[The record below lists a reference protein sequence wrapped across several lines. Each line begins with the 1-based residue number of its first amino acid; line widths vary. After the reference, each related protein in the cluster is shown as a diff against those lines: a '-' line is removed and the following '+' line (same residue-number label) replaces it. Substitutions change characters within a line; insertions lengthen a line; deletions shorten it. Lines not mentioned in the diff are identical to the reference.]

1 MGKYDFTNLR
11 NAIVQNEIP
20 QEQVHNATPTNPLL
34 VSNPNMGWNT
44 TGGVDRS
51 SEYYKAGQQAR
62 KNALFESIW
71 KANEKPKSS
80 NPLEAKYIDAKD
92 KLDSAKNNLSYAT
105 DPEQERQLRAELKTA
120 QANYDAA
127 QKEYSNSKMQEAQ
140 VLTEEQA
147 SGNAPITTKSG
158 RTYVGTGKK
167 AQNPEK
173 AAQRTAEL
181 QQAAN
186 ALNEA
191 KTNLGYATDPAQ
203 EAEARKT
210 LNEAQA
216 NYDRLLGKHY
226 VSDEERV
233 GLVGKG
239 AAKGWGADMMNAGAT
254 AAAGLSQL
262 SEKLGGDTGEYAG
275 WATDEV
281 SRTAIPEQH
290 DSKYYE
296 NQRQEIADIQNASDR
311 LAASG
316 QADIENAKKDTRGI
330 TKLAVDIGSNA
341 VQMGMDGLAAVLTGG
356 SSLGSM
362 FARSAGG
369 AAREARQSGASVA
382 QQVAYGVV
390 RGGIEVATEKMFDGL
405 AGVYGAGAADD
416 VVELVIDKMAKSDI
430 GRTALRTMFSG
441 IGEAVEEGISG
452 ATEPLTQAIYK
463 GIDSIPKGYN
473 KEQASDVLYSM
484 LVGFAMGGAGG
495 SVNIM
500 NGNNAAANAELRQ
513 VDAIRNSLA
522 DTAMANTAGPWLS
535 TGRDPNAGLRP
546 SAEFE
551 ERNVKPNQQAN
562 NPLVQNNA
570 PTQQNIDNTANPA
583 YNNSNRMNG
592 GAADDAGRSVG
603 ENQAGVPG
611 VYESSGAD
619 AEGQGRS
626 GEVPVNSGLV
636 LLSEQSL
643 NTIRE
648 RGVVPVEVS
657 ETTTDNAAFS
667 SALADAHNADTAN
680 GWAVTTKSA
689 EELNEAGT
697 RTFMNAEGSAGFAVA
712 PDGDIEA
719 VFANKA
725 KGAPKGVTKTTI
737 PTAIANG
744 GTKLDCYGPGLVRLY
759 EQYGFVPVARV
770 TFNPEYANE
779 GWTPDK
785 GTPDI
790 YFMMHNGDAADT
802 VVQKHGTYQNSTQAD
817 LDALPVMEYDDAY
830 SYRDGLIAQ
839 RNGNTNESATDQNQ
853 QGPGTPPSGETWTGD
868 EVQTQSTFH
877 NQLTEEEKARD
888 ELNPEND
895 THVQHH
901 DVEVDERATSR
912 IGNNP
917 EAARSDLLARDPAEW
932 DDVDVRAAQMILG
945 QELEAARQ
953 LTGEEQDAAYKRIA
967 ELKNAYNRQ
976 GTAAGQ
982 ALRQRQRFGGTKTE
996 MVSEAAN
1003 ILYGDE
1009 NAGQLR
1015 KLSPEQK
1022 SQIMQQVDDF
1032 TTRLESVQ
1040 DGDTKSLKDII
1051 MEVAKIRN
1059 THGILDFGQ
1068 GKLGKVIDA
1077 VAKMDDGMD
1086 FLRQI
1091 ATTQIRSIAGDQI
1104 KASFADKA
1112 KAIRYMNMLSN
1123 PATASRN
1130 VGANTVFGNFI
1141 DAISSNLSSPVDAFM
1156 GLFTGRRTVANERI
1170 SKAGLKGSID
1180 AGLKS
1185 WLEVTL
1191 DAEAEQ
1197 STYAYNEIKGR
1208 TFKANGN
1215 FVERLMSAFERN
1227 QGYQL
1232 KTTDQIAKGGIEAEQ
1247 RRALG
1252 KFERKGKL
1260 DADSIETLA
1269 QEEAK
1274 YRTLQNESPMSKVAQ
1289 GIRGGLNW
1297 IGIPTR
1303 DKATGKLG
1311 KPKYGA
1317 GEDLLP
1323 FAQVPAN
1330 VVQTELNMNPL
1341 AIFPAIG
1348 KVFGV
1353 MAAGKNATP
1362 QQQRAAA
1369 KAFGQA
1375 VNGTAMVAAAAL
1387 MSAKGVLRYT
1397 HDDDKDQKQLHKAQG
1412 KSGLQINFS
1421 AAARMFTG
1429 GDPTEQ
1435 AGDKWGN
1442 IGWIPQ
1448 LNSLLIIG
1456 NIVYEDYKDM
1466 PEHSDFSDWAKFG
1479 GDVALDSLKGMYE
1492 SILEFPAVSTISS
1505 MINAGKYANVPEDAS
1520 DAERFGIRLGSVVA
1534 DKVANT
1540 ATGFALPNV
1549 LRATAAGLDDT
1560 ERNLYGAENRL
1571 YQALDSIKAGIPDN
1585 PLIPQQYTRGSL
1597 PAQTDNFGNP
1607 IKNEGGA
1614 QQFLNKVILPGAI
1627 TTDRENA
1634 VLDEID
1640 RVAMASGNA
1649 DAIPDKNGAY
1659 TVTNGKDKY
1668 RLTSEERIAY
1678 QQYAGRRSEEYIR
1691 SFINSSLYSQMND
1704 DQRAETMAKLNQQ
1717 AKSEANKHYL
1727 EQRGIKSVDKL
1738 TEGKNAPGTTYDYT
1752 PLNKSNIATYYAYE
1766 TMMKQAVEDGDYKTI
1781 DNLARRYTSLNG
1793 NLQTVLSERDDSLR
1807 AVLKWSSVGISSQ
1820 TYYSFID
1827 ASKASQARLDKSSRT
1842 GSTVELDALA
1852 NMNISEAEKRRIID
1866 NVEGVGSKTV
1876 IGVYDILSDYG
1887 FDSKQI
1893 NEFWTT
1899 SQNWVYKDTG
1909 DTQSAQKAGT
1919 LQPLEAYYA
1928 IEQLPGLDD
1937 AQRTDIYN
1945 RMKEVANVPYKI
1957 NDWGNY
1963 TFQSERNY
1971 YTSGR
1976 SKQEFGVS
1984 SQNPLASAATSGAER
1999 PRGQQPN
2006 YIMQALQ
2013 GMAG

>member
-1 MGKYDFTNLR
+1 MGRFDFTNLR

-20 QEQVHNATPTNPLL
+20 QEQVHNATPTNQLL

-62 KNALFESIW
+62 KNALFDSIW

-92 KLDSAKNNLSYAT
+92 ALDSAKNNLAYAT
-105 DPEQERQLRAELKTA
+105 TPEMESQLRSELKTA

-127 QKEYSNSKMQEAQ
+127 QKEYSNSKMQTEN
-140 VLTEEQA
+140 LITEEQA
-147 SGNAPITTKSG
+147 AGNAPITPRSG
-158 RTYVGTGKK
+158 RTYTGTGKK
-167 AQNPEK
+167 AQNTER
-173 AAQRTAEL
+173 AAEREAEL

-191 KTNLGYATDPAQ
+191 KTNLGYATDSES
-203 EAEARKT
+203 EAEARKA

-262 SEKLGGDTGEYAG
+262 SERLGGDTGEYAG

-281 SRTAIPEQH
+281 SRAAIPEQH

-296 NQRQEIADIQNASDR
+296 NQRAEIADIQNASDR

-316 QADIENAKKDTRGI
+316 QADIDEAKRDTRGI
-330 TKLAVDIGSNA
+330 TKLAVDVGSNA

-356 SSLGSM
+356 SSLASM
-362 FARSAGG
+362 YARSAGG

-405 AGVYGAGAADD
+405 AGIYGAGGADD
-416 VVELVIDKMAKSDI
+416 VVELVIGKMAKSDT

-441 IGEAVEEGISG
+441 IGEAIEEGISG

-495 SVNIM
+495 TVNIV
-500 NGNNAAANAELRQ
+500 NGNNANANAELRQ

-522 DTAMANTAGPWLS
+522 DTAMANTAGRWLS
-535 TGRDPNAGLRP
+535 TGRDPNAGIRP

-551 ERNVKPNQQAN
+551 QNARQAQQSSTPTTTPTATGRNGRTYEGVGQKAQNPERTAQNPANATDAGGYNGWDSEYRGYQITVEKGNYLNRLGTHYKITSPDGRFVGFVPISPKALAQITEDVNNDISLHAEAQQTETPTPATPSTETQQADASS
-562 NPLVQNNA
+562 PATSEPVAPANA
-570 PTQQNIDNTANPA
+570 EENHGIENEPQTQ
-583 YNNSNRMNG
+583 
-592 GAADDAGRSVG
+592 
-603 ENQAGVPG
+603 
-611 VYESSGAD
+611 
-619 AEGQGRS
+619 
-626 GEVPVNSGLV
+626 
-636 LLSEQSL
+636 
-643 NTIRE
+643 
-648 RGVVPVEVS
+648 
-657 ETTTDNAAFS
+657 
-667 SALADAHNADTAN
+667 DTAN
-680 GWAVTTKSA
+680 EPA
-689 EELNEAGT
+689 EQAETPTEQQSAGT
-697 RTFMNAEGSAGFAVA
+697 SDSEQFNSNSEGSS
-712 PDGDIEA
+712 D
-719 VFANKA
+719 
-725 KGAPKGVTKTTI
+725 
-737 PTAIANG
+737 
-744 GTKLDCYGPGLVRLY
+744 
-759 EQYGFVPVARV
+759 
-770 TFNPEYANE
+770 
-779 GWTPDK
+779 
-785 GTPDI
+785 
-790 YFMMHNGDAADT
+790 
-802 VVQKHGTYQNSTQAD
+802 NS
-817 LDALPVMEYDDAY
+817 
-830 SYRDGLIAQ
+830 
-839 RNGNTNESATDQNQ
+839 
-853 QGPGTPPSGETWTGD
+853 PSGETWKGD
-868 EVQTQSTFH
+868 EVPTQSTFH
-877 NQLTEEEKARD
+877 DQLTEEERTRD

-901 DVEVDERATSR
+901 DTEVDNYAQNR
-912 IGNNP
+912 ITEKGHDG
-917 EAARSDLLARDPAEW
+917 AREDLMSRDPAEW
-932 DDVDVRAAQMILG
+932 DDVDVRTAQMILSE
-945 QELEAARQ
+945 ELEQARQ
-953 LTGEEQDAAYKRIA
+953 LTGEEQDAAYRRIA
-967 ELKNAYNRQ
+967 ELKNAYNKQ
-976 GTAAGQ
+976 GTEAGRT
-982 ALRQRQRFGGTKTE
+982 LRQRQRFGGTKTE

-1009 NAGQLR
+1009 NTGKLR

-1022 SQIMQQVDDF
+1022 SEIMKQVDDF
-1032 TTRLESVQ
+1032 STRLETVQ
-1040 DGDTKSLKDII
+1040 DGDTKSIKDII

-1068 GKLGKVIDA
+1068 GKLGKVIDS
-1077 VAKMDDGMD
+1077 VAKSEGGMD

-1091 ATTQIRSIAGDQI
+1091 ATTQIRSIASDQI
-1104 KASFADKA
+1104 RTSFADKA
-1112 KAIRYMNMLSN
+1112 KALRYMNMLSN

-1156 GLFTGRRTVANERI
+1156 GLFTGRRTVANERL

-1252 KFERKGKL
+1252 KLGERTGKV
-1260 DADSIETLA
+1260 DADSIDTLA

-1274 YRTLQNESPMSKVAQ
+1274 YRTLQNESALSKAAQ
-1289 GIRGGLNW
+1289 GIRKSLNVFGIRKNGKTVYGL
-1297 IGIPTR
+1297 
-1303 DKATGKLG
+1303 
-1311 KPKYGA
+1311 
-1317 GEDLLP
+1317 GEDVLP

-1330 VVQTELNMNPL
+1330 VVQTELDLNPL
-1341 AIFPAIG
+1341 SVFTSLG
-1348 KVFGV
+1348 KVFSVIGK
-1353 MAAGKNATP
+1353 GKNATV
-1362 QQQRAAA
+1362 QEQRAAA
-1369 KAFGQA
+1369 KAIGRTM
-1375 VNGTAMVAAAAL
+1375 NGTAMVVAAAM

-1397 HDDDKDQKQLHKAQG
+1397 DDDDKDQKQLHKAEG

-1429 GDPTEQ
+1429 GDASEQ

-1456 NIVYEDYKDM
+1456 HLINEDYKDM
-1466 PEHSDFSDWAKFG
+1466 PEDKSVSDYLNFAKEVG
-1479 GDVALDSLKGMYE
+1479 LDSLIGMKD
-1492 SILEFPAVSTISS
+1492 SLLEFPAVSTISS
-1505 MINAGKYANVPEDAS
+1505 MYNAWQYANVPEGAS
-1520 DAERFGIRLGSVVA
+1520 EGEELATRVGSVVA

-1540 ATGFALPNV
+1540 ATGFLLPNV
-1549 LRATAAGLDDT
+1549 VRSTAAGLDDT
-1560 ERNLYGAENRL
+1560 ERNLYSADNRL
-1571 YQALDSIKAGIPDN
+1571 DQALDSIKAGIPDN

-1607 IKNEGGA
+1607 IKNEGGT

-1668 RLTSEERIAY
+1668 RLTGEERIAY
-1678 QQYAGRRSEEYIR
+1678 QQYAGKRSEEYIR
-1691 SFINSSLYSQMND
+1691 GFINSSLYSQMND
-1704 DQRAETMAKLNQQ
+1704 DQRAETIAKLNQQ

-1727 EQRGIKSVDKL
+1727 EQKGIKSVDKL
-1738 TEGKNAPGTTYDYT
+1738 TEGKDAPGTSYDYT
-1752 PLNKSNIATYYAYE
+1752 PLNKSNVATYYAYE
-1766 TMMKQAVEDGDYKTI
+1766 TMMKQAVEDGDYSTI
-1781 DNLARRYTSLNG
+1781 DNLARRYNSLNG

-1807 AVLKWSSVGISSQ
+1807 AVLKWSSAGIGSQ
-1820 TYYSFID
+1820 TYYSFVE

-1876 IGVYDILSDYG
+1876 IGVYDILADYG
-1887 FDSKQI
+1887 FTSKQI
-1893 NEFWTT
+1893 NDFWTT
-1899 SQNWVYKDTG
+1899 SQDWVNKNTG
-1909 DTQSAQKAGT
+1909 EAQSSQKAGT
-1919 LQPLEAYYA
+1919 LQPLEAAYA
-1928 IEQLPGLDD
+1928 IQQLPGLDD
-1937 AQRTDIYN
+1937 NQRTDIYN
-1945 RMKEVANVPYKI
+1945 RMREVANVPYKI

-1963 TFQSERNY
+1963 TYGSEVNY
-1971 YTSGR
+1971 LASGR
-1976 SKQEFGVS
+1976 AYQNFGA
-1984 SQNPLASAATSGAER
+1984 SQNPLASASTGGTER